1 MYIYIHIYNYVYIY
15 VLYYMYYIICIIL
28 YVLYYI
34 IICTYITYNYI
45 CTSRCCPFHVE
56 MNEVPYFQTN
66 PSFPSRL
73 SGGNAGSTARQ
84 FPAGLVDAFHEKMKV
99 RTWQYDA
106 IWPWSQV
113 HNSTTVA
120 IMEVDW
126 IKPSPMA
133 PRPGSGPC
141 GLFVRSLQ
149 EETEQE
155 WHPLHQPGHDPDF

>member
-1 MYIYIHIYNYVYIY
+1 
-15 VLYYMYYIICIIL
+15 MYYIICIIL

-106 IWPWSQV
+106 IWP
-113 HNSTTVA
+113 
-120 IMEVDW
+120 
-126 IKPSPMA
+126 
-133 PRPGSGPC
+133 
-141 GLFVRSLQ
+141 
-149 EETEQE
+149 
-155 WHPLHQPGHDPDF
+155 